1 MKHTYYQIVLKLKS
15 PLSVGSGTNETS
27 DSDVVLD
34 GRGMPYIPAS
44 SIAGVMRH
52 YIKNE
57 EKRKEIFGYIN
68 GEQSRQGKI
77 IFYDAVLISESFRTV
92 RDSVAL
98 KNKVAE
104 KGAKFDFQVVETGA
118 EFVTYL
124 EILKENE
131 KICSDAEIL
140 IAAMKSSSLRF
151 GKKTSRGYGITEIK
165 SLKKAEFDFEKDD
178 EISEWLYFDAT
189 DMKSWES
196 ISEYE
201 LKASDHENDI
211 IKMSLRQNGA
221 VSIRVYTTAVSTD
234 SEKMPDYK
242 QMTLKDGTP
251 VIPGTSWAGAFRE
264 RFCTFAGEQRTKDL
278 FGYVDNKNNSG
289 ETIKSKITFSESEI
303 SDYTSKKISRN
314 SIDRFSAG
322 TKDTALYTEIT
333 CYNGKTELVITIPK
347 DTGIKERA
355 FLSAVIFDLNRG
367 YLSVGGL
374 SSVGRGMFEIEKIDF
389 NGIDRTNLLKSENA
403 ELLLK
408 GE

>member
-15 PLSVGSGTNETS
+15 PLSVGSGKNETS

-57 EKRKEIFGYIN
+57 EKRKKIFGYIN
-68 GEQSRQGKI
+68 GEKISQGKI
-77 IFYDAVLISESFRTV
+77 IFYDAILISESFQTTIRN
-92 RDSVAL
+92 SVKL

-104 KGAKFDFQVVETGA
+104 KGAKFDFQIVETGA

-124 EILKENE
+124 EISKENDD
-131 KICSDAEIL
+131 ICEDAEML
-140 IAAMKSSSLRF
+140 ISAIHTTSLKF

-165 SLKKAEFDFEKDD
+165 SLKKAEFDFENEA
-178 EISEWLYFDAT
+178 EISAWLDFDAT
-189 DMKSWES
+189 DMKSWKN

-201 LKASDHENDI
+201 LKAADHENDI
-211 IKMSLRQNGA
+211 IKLALRQNGA
-221 VSIRVYTTAVSTD
+221 VSIRVYTTALNDNEV
-234 SEKMPDYK
+234 MPDYK
-242 QMTLKDGTP
+242 HITLNNGTP

-264 RFCTFAGEQRTKDL
+264 RFRTFADEQRTNNL
-278 FGYVDNKNNSG
+278 FGYVNKDNSG

-303 SDYTSKKISRN
+303 SDFTMKKISRN
-314 SIDRFSAG
+314 SIDRFSGG

-333 CYNGKTELVITIPK
+333 CYNGNAELIITIPK
-347 DTGIKERA
+347 DTDIRERA
-355 FLSAVIFDLNRG
+355 ILSAVIFDLNKG
-367 YLSVGGL
+367 YLSAGGL
-374 SSVGRGMFEIEKIDF
+374 TSVGRGMFIVEKIDF
-389 NGIDRTNLLKSENA
+389 NGIDRTKLLESENVK
-403 ELLLK
+403 LLLK